1 MKRQVANDAVQD
13 MQPSN
18 VARWDSDYFKL
29 REFENGRSREITFS
43 LSPSLLCAG
52 ALFSLRLWVDM
63 SSSFKDGFSCYYLN
77 NIEL

>member
-29 REFENGRSREITFS
+29 REFENGRSREIT
-43 LSPSLLCAG
+43 LT
-52 ALFSLRLWVDM
+52 
-63 SSSFKDGFSCYYLN
+63 SSFLCPSSLK
-77 NIEL
+77 